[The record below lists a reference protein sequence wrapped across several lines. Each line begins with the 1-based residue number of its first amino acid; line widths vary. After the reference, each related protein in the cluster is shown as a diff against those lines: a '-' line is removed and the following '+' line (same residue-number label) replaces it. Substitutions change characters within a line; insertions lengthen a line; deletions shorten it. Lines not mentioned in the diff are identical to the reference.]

1 MEVVD
6 LLLVD
11 DVEPPKR
18 EKQACVD
25 ACHPGRVGEDQP
37 GVRHVEASL
46 RADHAQASF
55 LFGS

>member
-1 MEVVD
+1 MKMVD

-18 EKQACVD
+18 EEQTRVD
-25 ACHPGRVGEDQP
+25 ACHPRRVGEDQS

-46 RADHAQASF
+46 RADHTQAAF
-55 LFGS
+55 LFGF